1 MVNQTTYTLRIVV
14 LIAVL
19 ALLLGLILGGIF
31 SIVRNCSDSDSIVIF
46 DSVYG
51 SKVIDN
57 SPVLLSEID
66 YPEAGCKCKGVNP
79 KPGTGS
85 NGISGTGM
93 GTA

>member
-1 MVNQTTYTLRIVV
+1 MVNQTIYTLRIVV

-31 SIVRNCSDSDSIVIF
+31 SIVKNCSDSDSIVIS

-51 SKVIDN
+51 SKIIDN
-57 SPVLLSEID
+57 SPILLSEID
-66 YPEAGCKCKGVNP
+66 YPESGCKCNGRSKPNP
-79 KPGTGS
+79 GS
-85 NGISGTGM
+85 NGIGGTGM